1 MSEELQ
7 RGGVTISSSS
17 SHKSLSSLNS
27 RNKKHNQVDPKQ
39 HLLLAIIKI
48 MSDEKNTDPVG
59 LELEEVRMEEAAKDT
74 TVEEKPDDA
83 TALTKENYVN
93 ETEMPLFIV
102 FYASIVLMIAT
113 GTNYE
118 WNITVRQVLYH
129 LCFYSYAVL
138 SSALHIMML
147 SYRT

>member
-1 MSEELQ
+1 
-7 RGGVTISSSS
+7 
-17 SHKSLSSLNS
+17 
-27 RNKKHNQVDPKQ
+27 
-39 HLLLAIIKI
+39 

-83 TALTKENYVN
+83 TALTKENNVN